1 MKREVEHSGT
11 DSLVVKVK
19 IAGNMPPE
27 KQTRHWALFDCGF
40 RIADWELRIWDVRF
54 GIGHRA

>member
-27 KQTRHWALFDCGF
+27 KQTRHRAVFDCGF
-40 RIADWELRIWDVRF
+40 RIEERLRAIC
-54 GIGHRA
+54 